1 MWMTIMKTAHIFL
14 CTLALLLV
22 AVGYGAAQTN
32 TIQLRTAGTNSTT
45 LKAASSGG
53 ALSLTFPSS
62 AGSSGQAL
70 TTDGSGNLSWASA
83 ASSIDALTDGK
94 SGGSDFL
101 NSLILGHEVT
111 GSLDPIDPAERNTA
125 VGYEALRSITTGD
138 ANTAIGFQ
146 AGSWLTS
153 QPANTAIGHT
163 SQAEALGSGNTTV
176 GHETGFSL
184 SSTADY
190 NLGIGF
196 RQFRDQTD
204 GDYNIGIGADALYK
218 GGSGNSNIA
227 IGFESMKGTYS
238 VNEITGSSNIAIGD
252 GTGRA
257 LTSGQYNLILGHN
270 AGLNLTTGSGNVI
283 IGYNAGSNA
292 ATVIDTESDRL
303 FIDNTD
309 TDAPLIGGD
318 FSANTLTFTGSVT
331 TTGKSTYSAATGTAT
346 TATTTNGAG
355 APDLDAFTGTY
366 EKVAVT
372 AANGGAGYVQLPAGT
387 AGQVVYLQLTFT
399 ADGTNTV
406 TVVNS
411 DNNNTAMVYDGT
423 GADII
428 VAHMMYT
435 TEEGWVIFSW
445 IEYDN

>member
-1 MWMTIMKTAHIFL
+1 MWMTIMKTAHIVL

-22 AVGYGAAQTN
+22 AVSYGAAQTN

-94 SGGSDFL
+94 SGGTDFT
-101 NSLILGHEVT
+101 NSLILGHETT
-111 GSLDPIDPAERNTA
+111 GTLVSSDGALRNVA
-125 VGYEALRSITTGD
+125 VGYESMKAITTADDNVLIGYD
-138 ANTAIGFQ
+138 AGSAITAGGTNTLIGSGTGAALVTGAGNVFLGYQAGAAETGSDKLYIDNSNTA
-146 AGSWLTS
+146 T
-153 QPANTAIGHT
+153 
-163 SQAEALGSGNTTV
+163 
-176 GHETGFSL
+176 
-184 SSTADY
+184 
-190 NLGIGF
+190 
-196 RQFRDQTD
+196 
-204 GDYNIGIGADALYK
+204 
-218 GGSGNSNIA
+218 
-227 IGFESMKGTYS
+227 
-238 VNEITGSSNIAIGD
+238 
-252 GTGRA
+252 
-257 LTSGQYNLILGHN
+257 
-270 AGLNLTTGSGNVI
+270 
-283 IGYNAGSNA
+283 
-292 ATVIDTESDRL
+292 
-303 FIDNTD
+303 
-309 TDAPLIGGD
+309 PLIGGD

-331 TTGKSTYSAATGTAT
+331 TTGKSTYSAASGTAK
-346 TATTTNGAG
+346 TATTTSGSG

-366 EKVAVT
+366 EKVTVT
-372 AANGGAGYVQLPAGT
+372 AAAGGAGYVQLPAGT

-399 ADGTNTV
+399 ASGSNTV

-411 DNNNTAMVYDGT
+411 DDNNTAIVYDGT

-435 TEEGWVIFSW
+435 TEEGWVIFSA

>member
-1 MWMTIMKTAHIFL
+1 MWMTNMKTAPIVL
-14 CTLALLLV
+14 CTLALLLL
-22 AVGYGAAQTN
+22 AGNNGAAQTN
-32 TIQLRTAGTNSTT
+32 TIQLRTGGSNSTT
-45 LKAASSGG
+45 LKAAATGG

-62 AGSSGQAL
+62 AGTSGQAL
-70 TTDGSGNLSWASA
+70 TTDGAGSLSWASA

-94 SGGSDFL
+94 SGGTNFG
-101 NSLILGHEVT
+101 NSLILGHQAT
-111 GSLDPIDPAERNTA
+111 GTLSAVNPAEYNTA
-125 VGYEALRSITTGD
+125 VGFEAMSSISTGD
-138 ANTAIGFQ
+138 GNTAIGFS
-146 AGSWLTS
+146 AGDLWSTESW
-153 QPANTAIGHT
+153 NTAIGFG
-163 SQAEALGSGNTTV
+163 SQAEALGALNTTV
-176 GHETGFSL
+176 GYETGWTFST
-184 SSTADY
+184 SAEF
-190 NLGIGF
+190 NVGIGF
-196 RQFRDQTD
+196 RPFRDQTD
-204 GDYNIGIGADALYK
+204 GSYNIGIGADALYK

-227 IGFESMKGTYS
+227 IGHESIQGMYS
-238 VNEITGSSNIAIGD
+238 IDPITGSWNIAIGD

-257 LTSGQYNLILGHN
+257 LTSGQNNLILGHN
-270 AGLNLTTGSGNVI
+270 AGLYLTTGSGNVI
-283 IGYNAGSNA
+283 IGYSAGSNG

-303 FIDNTD
+303 FIDNSNT
-309 TDAPLIGGD
+309 ASPLIGGD

-331 TTGKSTYSAATGTAT
+331 TTGTSTYSAATGTAT

-372 AANGGAGYVQLPAGT
+372 ADAGGAGYVQLPVGT
-387 AGQVVYLQLTFT
+387 AGQVVYLQMTFT
-399 ADGTNTV
+399 ASGANTV

-435 TEEGWVIFSW
+435 TEEGWVIFSA